1 MMMCWSETQKV
12 DWLKLKL
19 KLESLP
25 VAAGPNLILARPG
38 RTRGFYTLASIT
50 QALIF
55 RTRSKSNASF
65 YDGCAA
71 VASAMYVGSTLGHDE
86 AAINS
91 NYCLALRLS
100 PLRLMPAIHSS
111 SKSIIPQQ
119 QLRKLADSTT
129 ISGFCIRGT
138 LTDKFELLRRVSYR
152 KG

>member
-19 KLESLP
+19 KLESL
-25 VAAGPNLILARPG
+25 AAGPNLILARPG
-38 RTRGFYTLASIT
+38 RTRGFYNSSSHPVKVKCFI
-50 QALIF
+50 
-55 RTRSKSNASF
+55 S

-119 QLRKLADSTT
+119 QLRKLADSTS